1 MFLILLNE
9 EILITNILILSNDV
23 LIVIYP
29 SMYLAEFIKFIL
41 SKFPRDISI
50 KNTTY
55 IRDIIKSSSFF
66 VLLQHIIQ
74 LPIARPAKTK
84 LNNLIK
90 DITFIYCNSSTFS
103 MQNNLFI
110 YKIPIIKV
118 KDIIINVDKLFCI
131 FVASFFTSFILYIY
145 IQPLPYLYF
154 TQSIFI
160 KII

>member
-29 SMYLAEFIKFIL
+29 SMYLVEFVKFIL

-66 VLLQHIIQ
+66 VLL
-74 LPIARPAKTK
+74 
-84 LNNLIK
+84 
-90 DITFIYCNSSTFS
+90 
-103 MQNNLFI
+103 
-110 YKIPIIKV
+110 
-118 KDIIINVDKLFCI
+118 
-131 FVASFFTSFILYIY
+131 
-145 IQPLPYLYF
+145 
-154 TQSIFI
+154 
-160 KII
+160 

>member
-66 VLLQHIIQ
+66 VLL
-74 LPIARPAKTK
+74 
-84 LNNLIK
+84 
-90 DITFIYCNSSTFS
+90 
-103 MQNNLFI
+103 
-110 YKIPIIKV
+110 
-118 KDIIINVDKLFCI
+118 
-131 FVASFFTSFILYIY
+131 
-145 IQPLPYLYF
+145 
-154 TQSIFI
+154 
-160 KII
+160 